1 MHPKRASR
9 VKAIAILLLMVLT
22 PLSAADIA
30 SWSGPSVIASTGN
43 NRTVD
48 GWSVPGNSTILD
60 GWLNIDSG
68 NLPSLGNGSG
78 WDGATANS
86 NFTSGTY
93 ADSTSTHFDGVLS
106 LDTNGSY
113 GNIDEFNSAPVLSLA
128 SGITSGGT
136 GAVWEPT
143 YLNYSGTPA
152 PGGGNTVGNGTIP
165 AAPTEGNVVV
175 GTNPNGGVPAGS
187 NAWLVGTPTTIP
199 TPIANFTFEFDH
211 WYHINTP
218 NNINGDMDG
227 VWVEYRLDNGS
238 WTWMAP
244 ASGYNNTI
252 SPSATVPA
260 GTNQSAN
267 GTHGFPVWAKTAYS
281 GWEHSTFELDNL
293 TGINNATQI
302 DFRFRIW
309 THQNSTVRPG
319 WFIDNITL
327 QNIGA
332 GTGFWHHGCYAQTG
346 TCTYSNN
353 AIGAL
358 QLNQPLNLSGVTGN
372 PILRTHLEWD
382 LEGSGWDNFCVEL
395 SLNNNTWVD
404 ISSTNSATTTACRS
418 RAGAIPGNGY
428 TIGGTTY
435 TDETNAFVNLDLS
448 IPSAFQN
455 QSTVYL
461 RYRVDTDSS
470 VQYGGTMDGQE
481 GLTLN
486 DIQVRS
492 GSTSNSTIYFQD
504 SLSNSGSA
512 FHYGIGTTVEDW
524 SYVIIG
530 AGGLHEQY
538 GFEDSPTMPP
548 GGWNVANA
556 GTGDIW
562 EYGTLAA
569 GSTFGPAAWST
580 GNFGF
585 GVDLDNSYDSSSL
598 THLYSPGYTIPL
610 GASARLSFDQW
621 RRAESGYDGGAVF
634 ISVNNGSWQYFDPV
648 LANGSSWYDGAQ
660 NGFGGHIL
668 ANLDV
673 FDGRQFVQGA
683 VPWETTTADL
693 SNYSGSHLEFRFT
706 FAADSIINYDG
717 WYIDDVG
724 VEVDFFENEGS
735 WLSPTITLDE
745 LGDGFVDISA
755 LTPNGTWVSGTITD
769 SAGNAFDGYENLTFP
784 ISLAGIDRDTY
795 PTAKVQVNMGT
806 NDPFISPLIENVHY
820 GAVRYFTGL
829 DAQNGWDIDAGLTL
843 VNGNWTNPT
852 AAPLTITGDFVAS
865 TAPIQYVNVSGIG
878 TGVTFQLLDSQ
889 GNIVGNSALN
899 QMVGFTNPEPGYGV
913 RFSIASSGQLSSA
926 VADGNIAQPTLNPEI
941 DVTNDGTVDWTFPTA
956 PNFGHYGWQSYIHSI
971 GSTQTSTGTTTASIT
986 STTSGSGIDF
996 LIPEGA
1002 ITNSGMITFIPT
1014 SATSSSLVMSVA
1026 GVQAQPLNAG
1036 LSDITYAPLDGP
1048 MVSAI
1053 NNAATS
1059 YTDPGTGRDWKVI
1072 GIDFTS
1078 PQFESIDI
1086 LSISLSYDITEN
1098 LTGLGQQMFDYHA
1111 SQLAGSIPPSVEIPL
1126 SFVADAGAVG
1136 LSGGINHELMITNSP
1151 FTVPETMYPDG
1162 QIYEI
1167 VTRHHHL
1174 TDNNEI
1180 GEVMLIGTA
1189 SDGEILSWHVT
1200 DLASG
1205 GIFVSNVSTMA
1216 TLLPT
1221 STATLI
1227 NGEWVVKWQFEIGWF
1242 WDDVG
1247 QIDWMARALNQT
1259 GEGLAPA
1266 FAMSG
1271 GPGKNAVENDLQI
1284 DLFEVRDQFDRLVTI
1299 NLNQDFYVEGG
1310 SDLFV
1315 TGSVRFQDN
1324 ANLRPLT
1331 NAYSVAV
1338 NFSGTDYPTTSH
1350 DNGSF
1355 STTLTTPNNSGLVT
1369 LNSRIVRVGPASG
1382 SFGGEDESDPMET
1395 VSVYTDVTAPN
1406 AENLQVLTT
1415 SGLLDAN
1422 GHVWSPYQTLE
1433 LYMSA
1438 TDTEALGEDVTLYYW
1453 REDVDDSNQDGVA
1466 DENEYQNMTRPIS
1479 MPGRANEQQIHFTG
1493 IDVTSVPS
1501 NGMLS
1506 LYISGIDW
1514 AGHSFTN
1521 TGASG
1526 VDNDKATMVIG
1537 IEADTTLLEN
1547 SFELDTVNDYLLMG
1561 QNHQISMIIED
1572 LNGIH
1577 TIDEVVIYLA
1587 GQSMSPAGEIHI
1599 DPREST
1605 ATTPFGSFVNA
1616 GQVTLE
1622 PIDATASRITLDFNI
1637 DWQFPD
1643 SFQGNWLMPGI
1654 HVIDDTQTVAN
1665 VNNIDDLRWMLDNQ
1679 LTASIDMLHDLT
1691 EPLSESSESRL
1702 YLGKGDI
1709 FAITG
1714 NVVYA
1719 GSGSPIDAIPDGLQL
1734 QAAMVANG
1742 ITSDVLLD
1750 LTESYFNTTLSIPI
1764 GYPSTNSLLV
1774 TVDVINIPGQGRSII
1789 NTNITLAI
1797 DSTPPV
1803 AEFPPGVLTSIETDR
1818 MSSIDVRVNVL
1829 ESGGMSEDAVTL
1841 HWVYRRGGLNI
1852 PGSADSITLDFNS
1865 HIGEIWVYSSLID
1878 MTPPSHF
1885 QLQEGDQVAIWITGA
1900 DLAGNEMFGEGT
1912 ADSPR
1917 APQLIIRIFEP
1928 VLYKVEID
1936 QLEPSIGTNVYI
1948 QTTIRNNG
1956 TTMGSIN
1963 VTLVEELDDGTL
1975 EIYESHN
1982 VSDLAPLQ
1990 KRVVA
1995 FSWEAWDSGKP
2006 DLYIMW
2012 DDDPNQLTILN
2023 PQIEVLSDDTE
2034 GGFFGGG
2041 SSMGMVVIGL
2051 LSILILGVVIAV
2063 IAVMMK
2069 NRDEWDDEE
2078 AWEDA
2083 EEYAE
2088 KMLNQQKSPE
2098 VTASDAEP
2106 VTTFVAE
2113 VPADAPLP
2121 EQAPPQVSDDEW
2133 LLEAKEYLPDWPD
2146 ESLLGYKANGWSVE
2160 QLVEW
2165 KNNNP

>member
-1 MHPKRASR
+1 MQAIRASKI
-9 VKAIAILLLMVLT
+9 KAIAILLLMALM
-22 PLSAADIA
+22 PLSAADIT

-43 NRTVD
+43 TRTVD
-48 GWSVPGNSTILD
+48 GWSVPGNTTILD

-68 NLPSLGNGSG
+68 NLPSLGNGDG
-78 WDGATANS
+78 WDGSTANS

-93 ADSTSTHFDGVLS
+93 DSSTSTHFDGLLS
-106 LDTNGSY
+106 LETNGSY
-113 GNIDEFNSAPVLSLA
+113 GNIDEFNDAPILSLA
-128 SGITSGGT
+128 SGVVSGGI

-165 AAPTEGNVVV
+165 ASPTEGNVVV
-175 GTNPNGGVPAGS
+175 GTNPNGGVPPGTD
-187 NAWLVGTPTTIP
+187 AWVYRVFRPTPTTIP
-199 TPIANFTFEFDH
+199 TPIANFTLEFDH

-238 WTWMAP
+238 WTWMP
-244 ASGYNNTI
+244 PVSGYNNTI

-260 GTNQSAN
+260 GANQSAN
-267 GTHGFPVWAKTAYS
+267 GTHGFPVWAKTTYS
-281 GWEHSTFELDNL
+281 GWEHSIFELDNL
-293 TGINNATQI
+293 TGINNATDI
-302 DFRFRIW
+302 NFRFRIW

-327 QNIGA
+327 QNIGG
-332 GTGFWHHGCYAQTG
+332 GTGFWHHGCYVQTG
-346 TCTYSNN
+346 TCGYSNN
-353 AIGAL
+353 AAGAL
-358 QLNQPLNLSGVTGN
+358 QLNQPLNLSGISGN
-372 PILRTHLEWD
+372 PILRTNLEWD

-404 ISSTNSATTTACRS
+404 ISSTNNATTTACRS

-435 TDETNAFVNLDLS
+435 TDETNSFVNLDLS
-448 IPSAFQN
+448 IPAAFQN

-470 VQYGGTMDGQE
+470 VTNGGLMDNQE

-486 DIQVRS
+486 NIQVRS
-492 GSTSNSTIYFQD
+492 GTTSNSTIFFQD
-504 SLSNSGSA
+504 TLSNSGTA
-512 FHYGIGTTVEDW
+512 FHYGIATTVEDW
-524 SYVIIG
+524 TFVIIG
-530 AGGLHEQY
+530 AGGLHEHY

-556 GTGDIW
+556 GNGDVW
-562 EYGTLAA
+562 EFGTLSA
-569 GSTFGPAAWST
+569 GSTIGPAAWST

-585 GVDLDNSYDSSSL
+585 GVDLDNSYDDGSV

-621 RRAESGYDGGAVF
+621 RRSESGYDGGAVF

-660 NGFGGHIL
+660 NGFGGHLL

-673 FDGRQFVQGA
+673 FDGRQFAQGA

-706 FAADSIINYDG
+706 FAADTIISYDG

-724 VEVDFFENEGS
+724 VEVDFFENEGN
-735 WLSPTITLDE
+735 WLSPAITLDE
-745 LGDGFVDISA
+745 LGNGFVDVSA

-769 SAGNAFDGYENLTFP
+769 SAGNPLDGYANLTFP

-795 PTAKVQVNMGT
+795 PTAKVQLNMGT
-806 NDPFISPLIENVHY
+806 NDPFISPLVEEIHY

-829 DAQNGWDIDAGLTL
+829 EAQNGWNIDSGLAL

-852 AAPLTITGDFVAS
+852 ATPLTISSDFVTS
-865 TAPIQYVNVSGIG
+865 TAPIQYVNVSGSG
-878 TGVTFQLLDSQ
+878 TTGVTFQLIDSQ
-889 GNIVGNSALN
+889 GNIVGNSGLN
-899 QMVGFTNPEPGYGV
+899 QMESFTNPEPGYGV
-913 RFSIASSGQLSSA
+913 RFSIPSNGHLSSA
-926 VADGNIAQPTLNPEI
+926 VADGSIAQPTLNPEI

-956 PNFGHYGWQSYIHSI
+956 PNFGHYGWQSYINLIES
-971 GSTQTSTGTTTASIT
+971 SQTNIGTTTASIT
-986 STTSGSGIDF
+986 STSTGSGIEV
-996 LIPEGA
+996 LIPDGA
-1002 ITNSGMITFIPT
+1002 MTNSGMITFMP
-1014 SATSSSLVMSVA
+1014 SSSTSSALVVEVA
-1026 GVQAQPLNAG
+1026 GIQTQPFNVG
-1036 LSDITYAPLDGP
+1036 LSEITHVALDSS

-1053 NNAATS
+1053 NNTAAS
-1059 YTDPGTGRDWKVI
+1059 YTDPSTGRDWKVI
-1072 GIDFTS
+1072 EIDFTS
-1078 PQFESIDI
+1078 TQSESINI
-1086 LSISLSYDITEN
+1086 LSLSFSYDITEN

-1111 SQLAGSIPPSVEIPL
+1111 SQLAGSIPASVEIPL
-1126 SFVADAGAVG
+1126 SFVADAGALG
-1136 LSGGINHELMITNSP
+1136 LSGGIFHELMITNSP

-1162 QIYEI
+1162 QVYEI

-1174 TDNNEI
+1174 IDNNEI

-1189 SDGEILSWHVT
+1189 SDGEILSWHAT
-1200 DLASG
+1200 DLANG
-1205 GIFVSNVSTMA
+1205 GNFVSNSSTMA

-1221 STATLI
+1221 STATLV
-1227 NGEWVVKWQFEIGWF
+1227 NGEWVMKWQFEISWL
-1242 WDDVG
+1242 WDDVD
-1247 QIDWMARALNQT
+1247 QIDWMARALNLT

-1266 FAMSG
+1266 FAISG

-1310 SDLFV
+1310 SDLFI

-1338 NFSGTDYPTTSH
+1338 NFSGTEYPSNSH

-1355 STTLTTPNNSGLVT
+1355 STTLTTPNDTSIVT
-1369 LNSRIVRVGPASG
+1369 LKPRIVRVGPASG
-1382 SFGGEDESDPMET
+1382 SFGGNDETGPMDT
-1395 VSVYTDVTAPN
+1395 VTVNTDITAPN
-1406 AENLQVLTT
+1406 AAELQVLTT
-1415 SGLLDAN
+1415 NGLLDAN

-1433 LYMSA
+1433 LYMTVS
-1438 TDTEALGEDVTLYYW
+1438 DTEALGEDVTLYYW
-1453 REDVDDSNQDGVA
+1453 REDVDDSNQDGIA
-1466 DENEYQNMTRPIS
+1466 DENEYQSMTRPIS

-1493 IDVTSVPS
+1493 IDVTSLPS

-1506 LYISGIDW
+1506 LYTSGTDW
-1514 AGHSFTN
+1514 AGHSFSN
-1521 TGASG
+1521 TGSPG
-1526 VDNDKATMVIG
+1526 VDNDKGTMVIG
-1537 IEADTTLLEN
+1537 IEAETVLLEN
-1547 SFELDTVNDYLLMG
+1547 SFELNTENGYLLLG
-1561 QNHQISMIIED
+1561 QNHQISMVIED
-1572 LNGIH
+1572 HNGIH
-1577 TIDEVVIYLA
+1577 TIDEVIIYLA
-1587 GQSMSPAGEIHI
+1587 GQSMAPTGEIHI
-1599 DPREST
+1599 DPREAS
-1605 ATTPFGSFVNA
+1605 ATTPYGSFVNT
-1616 GQVTLE
+1616 GQITIE
-1622 PIDATASRITLDFNI
+1622 PIDATASRITLNFNL
-1637 DWQFPD
+1637 DWEFPS
-1643 SFQGNWLMPGI
+1643 SFQGNWLMPGV
-1654 HVIDDTQTVAN
+1654 HVIDDTETVAN
-1665 VNNIDDLRWMLDNQ
+1665 VNNIHDLRWMLDNQ

-1691 EPLSESSESRL
+1691 EPLSQSNQSRL

-1714 NVVYA
+1714 NVVFV
-1719 GSGSPIDAIPDGLQL
+1719 GSGSPIETIPEGLQL
-1734 QAAMVANG
+1734 YAAMVANG
-1742 ITSDVLLD
+1742 ITSDVFLD
-1750 LTESYFNTTLSIPI
+1750 LSESYFNTTLSIPI

-1774 TVDVINIPGQGRSII
+1774 TVDIINIPGQGSSMI
-1789 NTNITLAI
+1789 NTSITLAL

-1803 AEFPPGVLTSIETDR
+1803 AEFPPGVLTTIETDR
-1818 MSSIDVRVNVL
+1818 MGAIDVRVNVL

-1841 HWVYRRGGLNI
+1841 NWVYRRGGLNI
-1852 PGSADSITLDFNS
+1852 PGSDDSIILEFNS

-1878 MTPPSHF
+1878 MTPANDL
-1885 QLQEGDQVAIWITGA
+1885 QLQEGDQVAIWITGT

-1912 ADSPR
+1912 TDSPR

-1936 QLEPSIGTNVYI
+1936 ELEPSIGANVYI

-1975 EIYESHN
+1975 EIYETHN
-1982 VSDLAPLQ
+1982 LSDLAPLQ

-2012 DDDPNQLTILN
+2012 NEDKNQLTMVN
-2023 PQIEVLSDDTE
+2023 PQIEVQSDEAE
-2034 GGFFGGG
+2034 GGFLNGE
-2041 SSMGMVVIGL
+2041 SSMGLVVGL
-2051 LSILILGVVIAV
+2051 LAIIVLGVVIAV
-2063 IAVMMK
+2063 VAVMMR
-2069 NRDEWDDEE
+2069 NRDEWDDED
-2078 AWEDA
+2078 AWDDA
-2083 EEYAE
+2083 ESYAD
-2088 KMLNQQKSPE
+2088 KMLSQQSPT
-2098 VTASDAEP
+2098 VADGP

-2113 VPADAPLP
+2113 VPSDAPLP
-2121 EQAPPQVSDDEW
+2121 EQSPPQVSDDEW
-2133 LLEAKEYLPDWPD
+2133 LAQAKEKLPDWPD
-2146 ESLLGYKANGWSVE
+2146 ESLLSYKENGWSVE
-2160 QLVEW
+2160 QLIEW
-2165 KNNNP
+2165 KNNNS